1 MWDMNQAL
9 PNDTVRALASLKE
22 ALDSPKELL
31 RLGSEGSNCLAL
43 EKEQNLNQFHRMTAR
58 LEKALNEISHE
69 DLDISDE
76 VKEQSF

>member
-31 RLGSEGSNCLAL
+31 RLGSEGSNCLVRLLHCLCAICLISAVCSAL
-43 EKEQNLNQFHRMTAR
+43 QCCEWMNFVPIQC
-58 LEKALNEISHE
+58 
-69 DLDISDE
+69 
-76 VKEQSF
+76 